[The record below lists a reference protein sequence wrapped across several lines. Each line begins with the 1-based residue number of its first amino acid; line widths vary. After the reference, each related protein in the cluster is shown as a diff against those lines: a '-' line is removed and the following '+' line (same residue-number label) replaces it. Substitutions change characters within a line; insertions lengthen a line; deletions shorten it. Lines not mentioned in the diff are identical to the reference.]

1 MGAEDWPK
9 AGALHGRSGRC
20 AGPPSPGWSSLLTWG
35 LTVFP
40 LAPRGD
46 QGGVIRHQPR
56 LPTKESE
63 QEVILTPG
71 IKLMVPQAG
80 GSACPH

>member
-1 MGAEDWPK
+1 MDARGDV
-9 AGALHGRSGRC
+9 R
-20 AGPPSPGWSSLLTWG
+20 GPPPQAGSSLLTWG

-56 LPTKESE
+56 LPAKESE

>member
-1 MGAEDWPK
+1 MDARGDV
-9 AGALHGRSGRC
+9 R
-20 AGPPSPGWSSLLTWG
+20 GPPPQAGSSLLTWG